1 LGEEKMKKTITTFVL
16 AAILMIGSSV
26 AFAGDGIIIAGF
38 SNDPC
43 VQNENTARAGSTTSS
58 KDGIIIAGLTGII
71 IFGFT
76 GIIIAGFGEGKDDV
90 PVNCGIIIAG

>member
-1 LGEEKMKKTITTFVL
+1 MLQTKTNFLGEEKMKKTITTFVL

-58 KDGIIIAGLTGII
+58 KDTSQLRPVSKETGLFISLRST
-71 IFGFT
+71 FWR
-76 GIIIAGFGEGKDDV
+76 D
-90 PVNCGIIIAG
+90 